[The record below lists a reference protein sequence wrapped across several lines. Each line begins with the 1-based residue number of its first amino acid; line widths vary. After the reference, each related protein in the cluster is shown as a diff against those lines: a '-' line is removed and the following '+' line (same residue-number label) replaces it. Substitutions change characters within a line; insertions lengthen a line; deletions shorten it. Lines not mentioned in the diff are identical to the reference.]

1 MTLVT
6 FATSIQGYRS
16 SMAKATMV
24 FDNELRS
31 LTQVLANITDLHPVA
46 LATQKDAAFVYQ
58 IWQNNKLIINLGK
71 AHGIEKGQ
79 RLNIAH
85 HNYLTDAAGNK
96 MPHLITTLNQ
106 IQVEQVYQQSAVA
119 VSIDQQP
126 LPNIQINDVV
136 ELTNLE
142 P

>member
-58 IWQNNKLIINLGK
+58 IWQNNKLIISSQPEVNTAISAFK
-71 AHGIEKGQ
+71 NEFSEKNKQIIKNNFTWEKNIEILFDK
-79 RLNIAH
+79 I
-85 HNYLTDAAGNK
+85 K
-96 MPHLITTLNQ
+96 
-106 IQVEQVYQQSAVA
+106 
-119 VSIDQQP
+119 
-126 LPNIQINDVV
+126 
-136 ELTNLE
+136 
-142 P
+142 